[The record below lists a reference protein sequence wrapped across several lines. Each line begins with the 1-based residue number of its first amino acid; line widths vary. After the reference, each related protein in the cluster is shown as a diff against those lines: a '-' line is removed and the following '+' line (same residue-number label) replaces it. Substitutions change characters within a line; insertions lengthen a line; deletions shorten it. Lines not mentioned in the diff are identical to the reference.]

1 MFSGQEIVERAI
13 RTQHRGEHLMIE
25 RTSRIVR
32 HGLLVWCV
40 LGPLPSVV
48 SGQESERA
56 DERRLQ
62 FSPEAPLPNSRIQV
76 TYTPIERLAG
86 EQELVLRGH
95 FRTERDGMYNR
106 GLRNTALAKLKPD
119 ANGTFAASFT
129 LSDQV
134 VYAAFVVEDKTG
146 QRIDANG
153 RDLFELLVHAEGGQP
168 LYHSLMQRAYDFA
181 GRNWITAYESNRLAM
196 ELYPDSLYGWSTL
209 RFHEDVALGS
219 TGSDSLLAW
228 HQENFAGIHEEYTHR
243 TPLSPSTVV
252 AIQGYADDVEDS
264 VAVAFWTERAR
275 NEGRGTRSWAQIVGI
290 ETVEKFFE
298 DRDADAALAAFE
310 EYWPYAEGT
319 GSQMLSWALNVATE
333 WNRAPDLPATE
344 RWIERMLADGG
355 SKFSAARRLATF
367 PERRERALE
376 LAREGLERATR
387 AGTEH
392 ADLAVHPG
400 RPLGRT
406 VSEYARTRARQWAD
420 RLVTYSGLLSAAGEE
435 DEALEALEEA
445 AANAVDPAVF
455 QRLADVKLSRGDIS
469 GAAGDYAVVAADP
482 LTSAGQADSLAA
494 LVGQD
499 SESPQ
504 WHALLESSEARMLPR
519 IVADS
524 VRWAPRSSSLAD
536 KNGNRVLL
544 SDLIEGRTTVLV
556 FWARSCGYS
565 VGEIPQVL
573 RLRELVESSGVQI
586 LSITTDDQPGP
597 DMEEF
602 IEDRGVTY
610 PVYYDLGAEAKNAFG
625 VSGIPSYFVLDASGT
640 VRFAFSQVADI
651 PRQLEALVQL
661 QGNLPPAP

>member
-1 MFSGQEIVERAI
+1 
-13 RTQHRGEHLMIE
+13 MIE
-25 RTSRIVR
+25 STIRIVR
-32 HGLLVWCV
+32 HGLVVWCV
-40 LGPLPSVV
+40 LGLLPGVV
-48 SGQESERA
+48 SGQGSERA
-56 DERRLQ
+56 GERRLR
-62 FSPEAPLPNSRIQV
+62 FSPEAPLSNSHIQV

-95 FRTERDGMYNR
+95 FRTEHDRMYNG
-106 GLRNTALAKLKPD
+106 GLRNTALAKLEPEP
-119 ANGTFAASFT
+119 NGTFAASFT
-129 LSDQV
+129 LPAQV

-153 RDLFELLVHAEGGQP
+153 RDLFELLIHAEDGQP

-181 GRNWITAYESNRLAM
+181 GRNWITAYESNRLGM
-196 ELYPDSLYGWSTL
+196 ELYPDSLAGWSTL

-228 HQENFAGIHEEYTHR
+228 HQENFAGVHEEYARR
-243 TPLSPSTVV
+243 TPLSPATVV

-290 ETVEKFFE
+290 ETVQKFFE

-310 EYWPYAEGT
+310 EYWPDAEGT

-333 WNRAPDLPATE
+333 WNRAPDLPAAD

-355 SKFSAARRLATF
+355 SKFSAARRLASF

-376 LAREGLERATR
+376 LARQGLERSAR

-392 ADLAVHPG
+392 ADLVAHPG

-420 RLVTYSGLLSAAGEE
+420 RLVTYSELLSAAGEE

-445 AANAVDPAVF
+445 AATAVDPEVF
-455 QRLADVKLSRGDIS
+455 QRLADVKLSRGDTA
-469 GAAGDYAVVAADP
+469 GAARDYAVVAADP
-482 LTSAGQADSLAA
+482 LTHADQADSLAA
-494 LVGQD
+494 LVGQNT
-499 SESPQ
+499 ESPE
-504 WHALLESSEARMLPR
+504 WHTLLESAEARMLPR
-519 IVADS
+519 IVADT
-524 VRWAPRSSSLAD
+524 VRWAPKSSSLAD

-544 SDLIEGRTTVLV
+544 SDLIEGRNTVLV

-565 VGEIPQVL
+565 VAEIPQVV
-573 RLRELVESSGVQI
+573 RLRELLESTGVQI

-602 IEDRGVTY
+602 IAARGVTY
-610 PVYYDLGAEAKNAFG
+610 PVYYDLAAEAKNAFG
-625 VSGIPSYFVLDASGT
+625 VSGIPSYFILDASGR
-640 VRFAFSQVADI
+640 VRFAFSQVTDI
-651 PRQLEALVQL
+651 ARQVEALVQL
-661 QGNLPPAP
+661 RGNPPPEP

>member
-1 MFSGQEIVERAI
+1 
-13 RTQHRGEHLMIE
+13 MIE
-25 RTSRIVR
+25 STIRIVR
-32 HGLLVWCV
+32 HGLVVWCV
-40 LGPLPSVV
+40 LGLLPGVV
-48 SGQESERA
+48 SGQGSERA
-56 DERRLQ
+56 GERRLR
-62 FSPEAPLPNSRIQV
+62 FSPEAPLSNSHIQV

-95 FRTERDGMYNR
+95 FRTEHDRMYNG
-106 GLRNTALAKLKPD
+106 GLRNTALAKLEPEP
-119 ANGTFAASFT
+119 NGTFAASFT
-129 LSDQV
+129 LPAQV

-153 RDLFELLVHAEGGQP
+153 RDLFELLIHAEDGQP

-181 GRNWITAYESNRLAM
+181 GRNWITAYESNRLGM
-196 ELYPDSLYGWSTL
+196 ELYPDSLAGWSTL

-219 TGSDSLLAW
+219 TGSDILLAW
-228 HQENFAGIHEEYTHR
+228 HQENFAGVHEEYARR
-243 TPLSPSTVV
+243 TPLSPATVV
-252 AIQGYADDVEDS
+252 AIQGYADDVGDS

-275 NEGRGTRSWAQIVGI
+275 NEGRGSRSWAQIVGI

-310 EYWPYAEGT
+310 EYWPDAEGT

-333 WNRAPDLPATE
+333 WNRAPDLPAAD

-355 SKFSAARRLATF
+355 SKFSAARRLASF

-376 LAREGLERATR
+376 LARQGLEREAR

-392 ADLAVHPG
+392 ADLVAHPG

-420 RLVTYSGLLSAAGEE
+420 RLVTYSELLSAAGEE

-445 AANAVDPAVF
+445 AATAVDPAVF
-455 QRLADVKLSRGDIS
+455 QRLADVKLSRGDTA
-469 GAAGDYAVVAADP
+469 GAARDYAVVAADP
-482 LTSAGQADSLAA
+482 LTHADQADSLAA
-494 LVGQD
+494 LVGQNT
-499 SESPQ
+499 ESPE
-504 WHALLESSEARMLPR
+504 WHALLESAEARMLPR
-519 IVADS
+519 IVADT

-544 SDLIEGRTTVLV
+544 SDLIEGRNTVLV

-565 VGEIPQVL
+565 VAEIPQVL
-573 RLRELVESSGVQI
+573 RLRELLESAGVQI

-602 IEDRGVTY
+602 IAARGVTY
-610 PVYYDLGAEAKNAFG
+610 PVYYDLAAEAKNVFG
-625 VSGIPSYFVLDASGT
+625 VSGIPSYFVLDASGS

-651 PRQLEALVQL
+651 ARQVEALVQL
-661 QGNLPPAP
+661 RGDPPPEP

>member
-1 MFSGQEIVERAI
+1 
-13 RTQHRGEHLMIE
+13 MIE
-25 RTSRIVR
+25 STIRIVR
-32 HGLLVWCV
+32 HGLVVWCV
-40 LGPLPSVV
+40 LGLLPGVV
-48 SGQESERA
+48 SGQGSERA
-56 DERRLQ
+56 GERRLR
-62 FSPEAPLPNSRIQV
+62 FSPEAPLSNSHIQV

-95 FRTERDGMYNR
+95 FRTERDGMYNG
-106 GLRNTALAKLKPD
+106 GLRNTAFAILKPEP
-119 ANGTFAASFT
+119 NGTFAASFT
-129 LSDQV
+129 LPAQV

-153 RDLFELLVHAEGGQP
+153 RDLFELLIHAEDGQP

-181 GRNWITAYESNRLAM
+181 GRNWITAYESNRLGM
-196 ELYPDSLYGWSTL
+196 ELYPDSLAGWSTL

-228 HQENFAGIHEEYTHR
+228 HQENFAGVHEEYARR
-243 TPLSPSTVV
+243 TPLSPATVV

-290 ETVEKFFE
+290 ETVQKFFE

-310 EYWPYAEGT
+310 EYWPDAEGT

-333 WNRAPDLPATE
+333 WNRAPDLPAAD

-355 SKFSAARRLATF
+355 SKFSAARRLASF

-376 LAREGLERATR
+376 LARQGLERSAR

-392 ADLAVHPG
+392 ADLVAHPG

-420 RLVTYSGLLSAAGEE
+420 RLVTYSELLSAAGEE

-445 AANAVDPAVF
+445 AATAVDPEVF
-455 QRLADVKLSRGDIS
+455 QRLADVKLSRGDTA
-469 GAAGDYAVVAADP
+469 GAARDYAVVAADP
-482 LTSAGQADSLAA
+482 LTHADQADSLAA
-494 LVGQD
+494 LVGQNT
-499 SESPQ
+499 ESPE
-504 WHALLESSEARMLPR
+504 WHTLLESAEARMLPR
-519 IVADS
+519 IVADT
-524 VRWAPRSSSLAD
+524 VRWAPKSSSLAD

-544 SDLIEGRTTVLV
+544 SDLIEGRNTVLV

-565 VGEIPQVL
+565 VAEIPQVV
-573 RLRELVESSGVQI
+573 RLRELLESTGVQI

-602 IEDRGVTY
+602 IAARGVTY
-610 PVYYDLGAEAKNAFG
+610 PVYYDLAAEAKNAFG
-625 VSGIPSYFVLDASGT
+625 VSGIPSYFILDASGR
-640 VRFAFSQVADI
+640 VRFAFSQVTDI
-651 PRQLEALVQL
+651 ARQVEALVQL
-661 QGNLPPAP
+661 RGNPPPEP

>member
-1 MFSGQEIVERAI
+1 
-13 RTQHRGEHLMIE
+13 MIE
-25 RTSRIVR
+25 STNRVVR
-32 HGLLVWCV
+32 HGLLVWCI
-40 LGPLPSVV
+40 LGLLPSVV
-48 SGQESERA
+48 SGQESERD
-56 DERRLQ
+56 DERRLR

-76 TYTPIERLAG
+76 IYAPIERLAG

-106 GLRNTALAKLKPD
+106 GLRNTALAKLKPEP
-119 ANGTFAASFT
+119 NGTFAASFT

-153 RDLFELLVHAEGGQP
+153 RDLFELLIHAEDGQP

-196 ELYPDSLYGWSTL
+196 ELYPDSLAGWSTL
-209 RFHEDVALGS
+209 RFHEDVALGF

-228 HQENFAGIHEEYTHR
+228 HQENFAGIHEEYAHR
-243 TPLSPSTVV
+243 TPLSPATVV

-275 NEGRGTRSWAQIVGI
+275 TEGRGTRSWAQIVGI
-290 ETVEKFFE
+290 ETVQKFFE

-310 EYWPYAEGT
+310 EYWPDAEGT
-319 GSQMLSWALNVATE
+319 GSQMLSWALSVATE
-333 WNRAPDLPATE
+333 WNLAPDLQATD
-344 RWIERMLADGG
+344 RWIERRLAGGG
-355 SKFSAARRLATF
+355 SKFSAARTLAGF
-367 PERRERALE
+367 SERRERALE
-376 LAREGLERATR
+376 LARQGLERSVRSGA
-387 AGTEH
+387 EH
-392 ADLAVHPG
+392 SDLAVHPG

-420 RLVTYSGLLSAAGEE
+420 RLVTYSGTLSALGEE

-445 AANAVDPAVF
+445 AATAVDPEVF
-455 QRLADVKLSRGDIS
+455 QRLAGVRLSRGDTA
-469 GAAGDYAVVAADP
+469 GAARDYAVVAADP
-482 LTSAGQADSLAA
+482 LTHVDQADSLAA

-499 SESPQ
+499 GESPE
-504 WHALLESSEARMLPR
+504 WHALLESAEARMLPR
-519 IVADS
+519 IVADT
-524 VRWAPRSSSLAD
+524 VRWVPRSSSLAD
-536 KNGNRVLL
+536 KNGNRVFL
-544 SDLIEGRTTVLV
+544 SDLIEGRNTVLV

-573 RLRELVESSGVQI
+573 RLRELLESTGVRI

-602 IEDRGVTY
+602 IAAQGVTY
-610 PVYYDLGAEAKNAFG
+610 PVYYDLAAEAKNAFG
-625 VSGIPSYFVLDASGT
+625 VSGIPSYFVLDASGS
-640 VRFAFSQVADI
+640 VRFAFSQVSEI
-651 PRQLEALVQL
+651 PRQLDALAHL
-661 QGNLPPAP
+661 QEPPAPKQSP

>member
-1 MFSGQEIVERAI
+1 
-13 RTQHRGEHLMIE
+13 MIE
-25 RTSRIVR
+25 STIRIVR
-32 HGLLVWCV
+32 HGLVVWCV
-40 LGPLPSVV
+40 LGLLPGVV
-48 SGQESERA
+48 SGQGSERA
-56 DERRLQ
+56 GERRLR
-62 FSPEAPLPNSRIQV
+62 FSPEAPLSNSHIQV

-95 FRTERDGMYNR
+95 FRTEHDRMYNG
-106 GLRNTALAKLKPD
+106 GLRNTALAKLEPEP
-119 ANGTFAASFT
+119 NGTFAASFT
-129 LSDQV
+129 LPAQV

-153 RDLFELLVHAEGGQP
+153 RDLFELLIHAEDGQP

-181 GRNWITAYESNRLAM
+181 GRNWITAYESNRLGM
-196 ELYPDSLYGWSTL
+196 ELYPDSLAGWSTL

-228 HQENFAGIHEEYTHR
+228 HQENFAGVHEEYARR
-243 TPLSPSTVV
+243 TPLSPATVV

-290 ETVEKFFE
+290 ETVQKFFE

-310 EYWPYAEGT
+310 EYWPDAEGT
-319 GSQMLSWALNVATE
+319 GSQLLSWALNVATE
-333 WNRAPDLPATE
+333 WNRAPDLPAAD

-355 SKFSAARRLATF
+355 SKFSAARRLASF

-376 LAREGLERATR
+376 LARQGLERSAR

-392 ADLAVHPG
+392 ADLVAHPG

-420 RLVTYSGLLSAAGEE
+420 RLVTYSELLSAAGEE

-445 AANAVDPAVF
+445 AATAVDPEVF
-455 QRLADVKLSRGDIS
+455 QRLADVKLSRGDTA
-469 GAAGDYAVVAADP
+469 GAARDYAVVAADP
-482 LTSAGQADSLAA
+482 LTHADQADSLAA
-494 LVGQD
+494 LVGQNT
-499 SESPQ
+499 ESPE
-504 WHALLESSEARMLPR
+504 WHTLLESAEARMLPR
-519 IVADS
+519 IVADT
-524 VRWAPRSSSLAD
+524 VRWAPKSSSLAD

-544 SDLIEGRTTVLV
+544 SDLIEGRNTVLV

-565 VGEIPQVL
+565 VAEIPQVV
-573 RLRELVESSGVQI
+573 RLRELLESTGVQI

-602 IEDRGVTY
+602 IAARGVTY
-610 PVYYDLGAEAKNAFG
+610 PVYYDLAAEAKNAFG
-625 VSGIPSYFVLDASGT
+625 VSGIPSYFILDASGR
-640 VRFAFSQVADI
+640 VRFAFSQVTDI
-651 PRQLEALVQL
+651 ARQVEALVQL
-661 QGNLPPAP
+661 RGNPPPEP

>member
-1 MFSGQEIVERAI
+1 
-13 RTQHRGEHLMIE
+13 MIE
-25 RTSRIVR
+25 STIRVVR
-32 HGLLVWCV
+32 HGLVVWCV
-40 LGPLPSVV
+40 LGLLPGVV
-48 SGQESERA
+48 SGQESDRA
-56 DERRLQ
+56 GERRLR
-62 FSPEAPLPNSRIQV
+62 FSPEAPVPNSRIEV

-95 FRTERDGMYNR
+95 FRTERDGMYNG
-106 GLRNTALAKLKPD
+106 GLRNTALAKLKPEP
-119 ANGTFAASFT
+119 NGTFAASFT
-129 LSDQV
+129 LPDQV

-153 RDLFELLVHAEGGQP
+153 RDLFELLIHAEDGQP

-181 GRNWITAYESNRLAM
+181 GRNWITAYESNRLAT
-196 ELYPDSLYGWSTL
+196 ELYPDSLAGWSTL

-228 HQENFAGIHEEYTHR
+228 HQENFAGIHEEYARR
-243 TPLSPSTVV
+243 TPLSPATVV

-264 VAVAFWTERAR
+264 VAVAFWTERVL

-290 ETVEKFFE
+290 ETVRKFFE

-310 EYWPYAEGT
+310 EYWPDAEGT
-319 GSQMLSWALNVATE
+319 GSQMLSWALDVATE
-333 WNRAPDLPATE
+333 WNRAPDLPAAD
-344 RWIERMLADGG
+344 RWIERMLANGG
-355 SKFSAARRLATF
+355 SKFYAARRLASF

-376 LAREGLERATR
+376 LARQGLERSAR

-392 ADLAVHPG
+392 ADLVAHPG

-420 RLVTYSGLLSAAGEE
+420 RLVTYSELLSAAGEE

-445 AANAVDPAVF
+445 AATAVDPEVF
-455 QRLADVKLSRGDIS
+455 QRLADVKLSRGDTA
-469 GAAGDYAVVAADP
+469 GAARDYAVAAADP
-482 LTSAGQADSLAA
+482 LTHADRADSLAA
-494 LVGQD
+494 LVGQNT
-499 SESPQ
+499 ESPA
-504 WHALLESSEARMLPR
+504 WHALLESAEARMLPR
-519 IVADS
+519 IVADT
-524 VRWAPRSSSLAD
+524 VRWSPRSSSLAD

-544 SDLIEGRTTVLV
+544 SDLIEGRNTVLV

-565 VGEIPQVL
+565 VAEIPQVL
-573 RLRELVESSGVQI
+573 RLRELLESTGVQI

-602 IEDRGVTY
+602 IAARGVTY
-610 PVYYDLGAEAKNAFG
+610 PVYYDLAAEAKNAFG
-625 VSGIPSYFVLDASGT
+625 VSGIPSYFVLDASGS

-651 PRQLEALVQL
+651 ARQVEALVQL
-661 QGNLPPAP
+661 RDNASPEP